1 MSSKAIAWSPNR
13 TSPSDWVILTLLF
26 TIAATFTIRLPAVPQ
41 VRSSWAVHVGLSLA
55 FAVVV
60 AAMAARPR
68 AAWVAWCRAISTI
81 GALMFLYSSLGAPVF
96 AIIPW
101 RADALLAAADRA
113 LFGGHSPAL
122 WAAAHI
128 GHAGLEFWSLIY
140 GFFVPF
146 LYVSI
151 FLSCVGRPAPEREEF
166 LTGFSVTYAIAY
178 LGYLF
183 LPSTGPIEFFP
194 SAAPPPGGPLHRM
207 ILSSVAATG
216 GNHGAFPSLHVGASA
231 YLCLFDWR
239 HSLLRGMTYAPI
251 VVLIGFSTLFLQ
263 YHYVV
268 DLLAGLGIAVF
279 ANRMASASRRPRASK
294 RSA

>member
-1 MSSKAIAWSPNR
+1 MPPQVIAGPSHR
-13 TSPSDWVILTLLF
+13 TSPSDWVILALLF
-26 TIAATFTIRLPAVPQ
+26 TIAATFTIRLPSVPAA
-41 VRSSWAVHVGLSLA
+41 RPSWALHTGIFLA
-55 FAVVV
+55 FGAAV
-60 AAMAARPR
+60 AAMASRPE
-68 AAWVAWCRAISTI
+68 AGWVAWCRAIATI
-81 GALMFLYSSLGAPVF
+81 AVLLFLYSSLGAPVF

-113 LFGGHSPAL
+113 LFGGYSPAL

-128 GHAGLEFWSLIY
+128 GRAGLEFWSLIY

-151 FLSCVGRPAPEREEF
+151 FLGCVGRPALEREEF

-194 SAAPPPGGPLHRM
+194 SVAPPPGGPLHRM

-239 HSLLRGMTYAPI
+239 HNVLRGMTYAPI

-268 DLLAGLGIAVF
+268 DLLAGLAIAVF
-279 ANRMASASRRPRASK
+279 ANLAASVSGRSRTWK
-294 RSA
+294 RTT